1 MKGTEALSVKVKNMF
16 SLIAGPCVIESEEL
30 VMYVRNFR
38 EFLDILYTLEFYIY
52 RIFRELRNHLK
63 IQTIQ

>member
-1 MKGTEALSVKVKNMF
+1 
-16 SLIAGPCVIESEEL
+16 
-30 VMYVRNFR
+30 MYVRNFR